1 MKFKTKIIGFF
12 VLLFAL
18 SQGAFAQK
26 IDGKLKTFYKTFQ
39 ESIRTDDMNRLSGCM
54 YFPFQT
60 IYWIDGINELNEE
73 EKADGLIRKEEF
85 TTYGP
90 KIYHADVKRLI
101 PKMGLEHLQ
110 QIDIESSG
118 DYYRQLASAVD
129 GQDNLYELYCQ
140 YSEDST
146 VGDDYFA
153 FIFGKVNNEYKV
165 LAYYSKWRVK
175 E

>member
-1 MKFKTKIIGFF
+1 MNFKTKIIGLFIS
-12 VLLFAL
+12 FAL
-18 SQGAFAQK
+18 SQGAYAQK
-26 IDGKLKTFYKTFQ
+26 IDGKLKAFYKTFQ
-39 ESIRTDDMNRLSGCM
+39 ESIRKDDMNTLSACM

-60 IYWIDGINELNEE
+60 IYWIDGINKLNEE
-73 EKADGLIRKEEF
+73 EKADGLIGKEEF
-85 TTYGP
+85 TTYAP
-90 KIYHADVKRLI
+90 KIYHPDVKRLI
-101 PKMGLEHLQ
+101 PKMGIEHLQ

-118 DYYRQLASAVD
+118 DYYRQLANAVD

>member
-1 MKFKTKIIGFF
+1 MNFRTKIIGLFI
-12 VLLFAL
+12 LLFAL
-18 SQGAFAQK
+18 NQEAYAQK
-26 IDGKLKTFYKTFQ
+26 MDNKLKAFYKTFQ
-39 ESIRTDDMNRLSGCM
+39 ESIVTDDMNTLSGCM

-60 IYWIDGINELNEE
+60 IYWVDGVNELNEE
-73 EKADGLIRKEEF
+73 EKADGLIKKEEF
-85 TTYGP
+85 ATYAS
-90 KIYHADVKRLI
+90 KIYHPDVKRLV
-101 PKMGLEHLQ
+101 PKMGGEHLQ

-118 DYYRQLASAVD
+118 DYYRQLANAVD

-165 LAYYSKWRVK
+165 LAYYSKRRVK

>member
-1 MKFKTKIIGFF
+1 MNFRTKITGLFILLF
-12 VLLFAL
+12 VLR
-18 SQGAFAQK
+18 QEAFAQK

-39 ESIRTDDMNRLSGCM
+39 ESIRTDDMNTLSGCM

-60 IYWIDGINELNEE
+60 IYWVDGVNELNEE
-73 EKADGLIRKEEF
+73 EKADGLIKKEEF
-85 TTYGP
+85 ATYAS
-90 KIYHADVKRLI
+90 KIYHSDVKRLV
-101 PKMGLEHLQ
+101 PKTGVEHLQ
-110 QIDIESSG
+110 QIDIGSSG
-118 DYYRQLASAVD
+118 DYYRQLARVVD
-129 GQDNLYELYCQ
+129 GQDTLYELYCQ

-153 FIFGKVNNEYKV
+153 FIFGKVNNEYRV